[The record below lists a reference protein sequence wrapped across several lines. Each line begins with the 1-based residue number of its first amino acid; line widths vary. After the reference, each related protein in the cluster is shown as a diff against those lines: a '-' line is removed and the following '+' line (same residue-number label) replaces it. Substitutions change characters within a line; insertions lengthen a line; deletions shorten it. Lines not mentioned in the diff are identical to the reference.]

1 MNQFY
6 YEHRA
11 KEKVRELLQ
20 EGQRSQAFHR
30 SGARS
35 LGLFSQLKAALVRVL
50 SGKAGR
56 PQQAADGSQVKAIR
70 TEYGD

>member
-6 YEHRA
+6 YESRG
-11 KEKVRELLQ
+11 KEKMRELLQ

-35 LGLFSQLKAALVRVL
+35 QGLFAQLQAALIKVL
-50 SGKAGR
+50 SGRSGR
-56 PQQAADGSQVKAIR
+56 PTHAADESQVKAIR